1 MKIDDL
7 WDGLENVK
15 DTLNI
20 LYETVDMAGFAFQ
33 QGVKEDRV
41 GPVITGVGNGIQQA
55 KEQVEELIEEAIN
68 LRQAIK
74 QL

>member
-41 GPVITGVGNGIQQA
+41 EPVITGIGKGIH
-55 KEQVEELIEEAIN
+55 QVEEEIQGLIEETI
-68 LRQAIK
+68 AIK
-74 QL
+74 DALNQL

>member
-33 QGVKEDRV
+33 QGIKEEKV
-41 GPVITGVGNGIQQA
+41 SPVITGIGNGIQQ
-55 KEQVEELIEEAIN
+55 VEEEIQGLIEEAI
-68 LRQAIK
+68 AIK
-74 QL
+74 EAINQL